1 MRTIRSWGT
10 AALLLV
16 SLACRGSR
24 VSAPPPLGTPRAA
37 LRKLAMV
44 PSFRPPADGLLTENM
59 IDRYLQVRRAAKG
72 RSEEE
77 AARSLRVDV
86 DEFAWVH
93 GRILEAVVALD
104 TRRWRSASD
113 ETYAHAIASL
123 KQARDGIR
131 DKESSKR
138 LNEQI
143 GALEKE
149 RASLKSLETLPAEI
163 AANARRVAS
172 RRAEIEAAGL

>member
-1 MRTIRSWGT
+1 MCECAG
-10 AALLLV
+10 
-16 SLACRGSR
+16 
-24 VSAPPPLGTPRAA
+24 PPRAG
-37 LRKLAMV
+37 RK
-44 PSFRPPADGLLTENM
+44 R
-59 IDRYLQVRRAAKG
+59 RRRALCG
-72 RSEEE
+72 
-77 AARSLRVDV
+77 VDV

-123 KQARDGIR
+123 KQARDSIR
-131 DKESSKR
+131 DKESSRR

-149 RASLKSLETLPAEI
+149 RASLKNLETLPAEI
-163 AANARRVAS
+163 AANARRVAP
-172 RRAEIEAAGL
+172 RRAEIEAAGP